1 MKRYIEKDTLSGTI
15 GIDITDDG
23 AYISTHRGRD
33 VEISI
38 PAYIEYGDD
47 KIPITGIGRKAFLSD
62 RYLHEITLPE
72 TVKHIGEWAFA
83 GCRSL
88 RAISLCRG
96 TSIDNG
102 TFKDCNALES
112 VRLLDTQTSD
122 RGLTSDT
129 GAADKLSI
137 DTGYLLAA
145 VIRLMNDR
153 FLFDLNEAGSSSWLT
168 NWDRRMMQIIN
179 EPDEEGFS
187 ALLACGEEDYEG
199 RDNTIEAYLG
209 RRRRRK
215 CRIGMVRLLHDYGL
229 PDEIRTGLTSYLYEH
244 RAGTEHPHT
253 WQVVLNEHGDEE
265 AYYDL
270 MKDCGCITSDNI
282 DIMLSDLGD
291 KHAGMKA
298 YLIRLNSE
306 VSQGGFLDS
315 MDLL

>member
-1 MKRYIEKDTLSGTI
+1 MKRYIEKDTPSGTI

-23 AYISTHRGRD
+23 AYISAHRGREL
-33 VEISI
+33 EISI
-38 PAYIEYGDD
+38 PAYIYYGDER
-47 KIPITGIGRKAFLSD
+47 IPVKGIGRKAFLSD

-72 TVKHIGEWAFA
+72 TVKYIGEWAFA

-88 RAISLCRG
+88 CAIALHRG
-96 TSIDNG
+96 TVIDNG

-112 VRLLDTQTSD
+112 VRLVEDADMKRDL
-122 RGLTSDT
+122 GLET
-129 GAADKLSI
+129 

-153 FLFDLNEAGSSSWLT
+153 FLFDLNEAGSPSWFT

-199 RDNTIEAYLG
+199 RDNTLEAYLG

-215 CRIGMVRLLHDYGL
+215 CRISMVRLLHDHAL
-229 PDEIRTGLTSYLYEH
+229 ADEVRSKLTSYLYDH
-244 RAGTEHPHT
+244 RAGTGHPHT

-270 MKDCGCITSDNI
+270 MKKCGCITPDNI

-306 VSQGGFLDS
+306 ISGGGFLDS

>member
-1 MKRYIEKDTLSGTI
+1 MKRYVEKDTPSGTI

-38 PAYIEYGDD
+38 PAYIDYGDEQ
-47 KIPITGIGRKAFLSD
+47 IPVTGIGRKAFLSD
-62 RYLHEITLPE
+62 RYLHEITLPAS
-72 TVKHIGEWAFA
+72 VKHIGEWAFA

-88 RAISLCRG
+88 REISLYRG
-96 TSIDNG
+96 TGIDNG

-112 VRLLDTQTSD
+112 VRLLDENTD
-122 RGLTSDT
+122 
-129 GAADKLSI
+129 DKLSV

-153 FLFDLNEAGSSSWLT
+153 FLFDLNEAGTPSWLT

-215 CRIGMVRLLHDYGL
+215 CRVGMVRLLHDHGL
-229 PDEIRTGLTSYLYEH
+229 ADEVRSKLVSYLYDH
-244 RAGTEHPHT
+244 RAGTDHPQT

-306 VSQGGFLDS
+306 VSDGGFLDS